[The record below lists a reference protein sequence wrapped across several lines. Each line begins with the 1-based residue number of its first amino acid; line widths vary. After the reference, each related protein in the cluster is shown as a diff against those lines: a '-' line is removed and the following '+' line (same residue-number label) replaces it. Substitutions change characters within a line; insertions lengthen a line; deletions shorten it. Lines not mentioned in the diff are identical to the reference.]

1 MKKAL
6 AMVNPASGSSRFLAF
21 CCAILF
27 MVLLPGLLLAGTG
40 IIKGKVTD
48 RDTKQGL
55 PSANIIIKGTR
66 IGTTADLDG
75 NFTIPNAPTGQ
86 QTITVS
92 YIGYATVNIP
102 VTVKEDGVVRHDF
115 ALRAEALKG
124 KEYVITAQAQVNIA
138 SVSPALYTA
147 NANGAGVPA
156 ARAIFVAQ
164 GGAQSNPA
172 VFQCGASGCLP
183 VALSLGGESEAL
195 YLELYGTGIRGR
207 SALSAVK
214 ATIGGVSAEVFYA
227 GANPNFVGLDQVNVK
242 VPRSLLHRGEVQL
255 LLTVDG
261 QQANPVGVRFK

>member
-1 MKKAL
+1 MTS
-6 AMVNPASGSSRFLAF
+6 VSSASY
-21 CCAILF
+21 
-27 MVLLPGLLLAGTG
+27 LLGPGLASDSIASSFGVGFGTSIQVATAVPLPHSLAETSVVINDRGG
-40 IIKGKVTD
+40 AGADRACPLFFVSPGQINFYVPAGLALGPAIVKVVL
-48 RDTKQGL
+48 RGV
-55 PSANIIIKGTR
+55 
-66 IGTTADLDG
+66 
-75 NFTIPNAPTGQ
+75 TI
-86 QTITVS
+86 
-92 YIGYATVNIP
+92 
-102 VTVKEDGVVRHDF
+102 
-115 ALRAEALKG
+115 
-124 KEYVITAQAQVNIA
+124 AQAQVNIT

-164 GGAQSNPA
+164 SGAQSNPA

-183 VALSLGGESEAL
+183 VAMSLGSESEAL

-214 ATIGGVSAEVFYA
+214 AMIGGVSAEVLYA

-261 QQANPVGVRFK
+261 QQANPVALRFQ